1 MATMPRRD
9 AYRGPAILSYGFRPF
24 FLASAL
30 YAALAVLLWLPM
42 FFGELGTLSAFAPR
56 DWHIHEMLYG
66 YLPAVMTGFLFTAIP
81 NWTGRLPVR
90 GGPLLG
96 LFALWL
102 VGRIAVSTS
111 AVIGWGPAAVIDCAF
126 MVVVVG
132 VAAREIVAGKSWR
145 NLRVLVLISMLA
157 VGNILFHLQAHFV
170 GTAEYGTRLGIA
182 VAVMLL
188 SVIGGRIVPSFTHNL
203 LEQASPGRLPVAFGR
218 FDMIVLLVSAAALLL
233 WVAVPTGPVAGI
245 CLLAAGALHL
255 ARLARWAGD
264 RTFGNRIVLIL
275 HVGYA
280 FVPVG
285 FLLMGASAFD
295 LFSPTA
301 GFHAWAGGAIGV
313 MTIAVMTRASL
324 GHTGRRL
331 EASFATQAIYAGVVV
346 AALARICA
354 ALHPAWSMLL
364 LHVAAF
370 AWVAA
375 FLGFAAGFGPLLVG
389 APPSPGAV
397 NRECSPAHQGI
408 GSR

>member
-1 MATMPRRD
+1 MATMPRREV
-9 AYRGPAILSYGFRPF
+9 YRGPAILSYGFRPF

-42 FFGELGTLSAFAPR
+42 FFGELGTWSAFAPR

-90 GGPLLG
+90 GGPLLA

-102 VGRIAVSTS
+102 AGRVAVSTS
-111 AVIGWGPAAVIDCAF
+111 SVIGWVPAAAIDCAF
-126 MVVVVG
+126 LVAVVA
-132 VAAREIVAGKSWR
+132 VATREIIVGKNWR
-145 NLRVLVLISMLA
+145 NLRVLVLISIFA
-157 VGNILFHLQAHFV
+157 VANILFHLEAHV
-170 GTAEYGTRLGIA
+170 SGTAEYGTRLGIA
-182 VAVMLL
+182 VAVMLI
-188 SVIGGRIVPSFTHNL
+188 SVIGGRIVPSFTHNWL
-203 LEQASPGRLPVAFGR
+203 VQANPGRLPATFGR
-218 FDMIVLLVSAAALLL
+218 FDLIVLLVSAVALLT
-233 WVAVPTGPVAGI
+233 WVVIPAGPTVGA
-245 CLLAAGALHL
+245 LLVAAGTLHL
-255 ARLARWAGD
+255 VRLARWAGD
-264 RTFGNRIVLIL
+264 RTFGNRLVLIL

-285 FLLMGASAFD
+285 FLLMSAAAFE
-295 LFSPTA
+295 LVSPTA
-301 GFHAWAGGAIGV
+301 GIHAWAGGAFGV

-331 EASFATQAIYAGVVV
+331 EATFATQAIYAAVVI

-354 ALHPAWSMLL
+354 ALHSAWSMSL

-389 APPSPGAV
+389 ARPPGKAT
-397 NRECSPAHQGI
+397 C
-408 GSR
+408 